1 MTRDERLDRIDEL
14 KASNDQLHA
23 ERDGRARARELDPFA
38 YDDYLRAER
47 SAEPERGAYVQRES
61 SQAGLVFKTNSN
73 ALVPVSTADDDTQ
86 NEHAWNLWIRRHLDV
101 ERRGLLDALERDMGD
116 TVATLRAE
124 RTADT
129 AALRRELTELR
140 RALQERDERSRA
152 LGELKH
158 ELAGERVEREA
169 LQLSAA
175 LAVRD
180 AKIEKLEMQVR
191 MLCQFLSVG
200 GLDLPKGL

>member
-73 ALVPVSTADDDTQ
+73 ALVPVPAADADTQ
-86 NEHAWNLWIRRHLDV
+86 NEQAWNLWIRRHLDV
-101 ERRGLLDALERDMGD
+101 ERKGLLDALERDMAD
-116 TVATLRAE
+116 TVATLRTE
-124 RTADT
+124 RNADT

-140 RALQERDERSRA
+140 RTMQEREERAAAVAEVRKQYVG
-152 LGELKH
+152 LERQQLQT
-158 ELAGERVEREA
+158 ELASRDTRITALEER
-169 LQLSAA
+169 LQ
-175 LAVRD
+175 
-180 AKIEKLEMQVR
+180 
-191 MLCQFLSVG
+191 MLLRFLSIN
-200 GLDLPKGL
+200 GLDPKGL

>member
-73 ALVPVSTADDDTQ
+73 ALVPVPAADADTQ
-86 NEHAWNLWIRRHLDV
+86 NDQAWNLWIRRHLDV
-101 ERRGLLDALERDMGD
+101 ERKGLLDALERDMAD
-116 TVATLRAE
+116 TVATLRTE
-124 RTADT
+124 RNADT

-140 RALQERDERSRA
+140 RTMQEREERAAAVAEVRKQYVG
-152 LGELKH
+152 LERQQLQT
-158 ELAGERVEREA
+158 ELASRDTRITALEER
-169 LQLSAA
+169 LQ
-175 LAVRD
+175 
-180 AKIEKLEMQVR
+180 
-191 MLCQFLSVG
+191 MLLRFLSIN
-200 GLDLPKGL
+200 GLDPKGL

>member
-73 ALVPVSTADDDTQ
+73 ALVPVPAADADTQ
-86 NEHAWNLWIRRHLDV
+86 NEQAWNLWIRRHLDV
-101 ERRGLLDALERDMGD
+101 ERKGLLDALERDMAD
-116 TVATLRAE
+116 TVATLRTE
-124 RTADT
+124 RNADT

-140 RALQERDERSRA
+140 RTMQEREERAAAVAEVRKQYVG
-152 LGELKH
+152 LERQQLQT
-158 ELAGERVEREA
+158 ELASRDTRITA
-169 LQLSAA
+169 LEVVQLA
-175 LAVRD
+175 
-180 AKIEKLEMQVR
+180 
-191 MLCQFLSVG
+191 
-200 GLDLPKGL
+200 

>member
-47 SAEPERGAYVQRES
+47 SAEPERGAFVQRES

-73 ALVPVSTADDDTQ
+73 ALVPVPAADADTQ
-86 NEHAWNLWIRRHLDV
+86 NEQAWNLWIRRHLDV
-101 ERRGLLDALERDMGD
+101 ERKGLLDALERDMAD
-116 TVATLRAE
+116 TVATLRTE
-124 RTADT
+124 RNADT

-140 RALQERDERSRA
+140 RTMQEREERAAAVAEVRKQYVG
-152 LGELKH
+152 LERQQLQT
-158 ELAGERVEREA
+158 ELASRDTRITALEER
-169 LQLSAA
+169 LQ
-175 LAVRD
+175 
-180 AKIEKLEMQVR
+180 
-191 MLCQFLSVG
+191 MLLRFLSIN
-200 GLDLPKGL
+200 GLDPKGL

>member
-73 ALVPVSTADDDTQ
+73 ALVPVPAADADTQ
-86 NEHAWNLWIRRHLDV
+86 NEQAWNLWIRRHLDV
-101 ERRGLLDALERDMGD
+101 ERKGLLDALERDMAD
-116 TVATLRAE
+116 TVATLRTE
-124 RTADT
+124 RNADT

-140 RALQERDERSRA
+140 RTMQEREERAAAVAEVRKQYVG
-152 LGELKH
+152 LERQQLQT
-158 ELAGERVEREA
+158 ELASRDTRITALEER
-169 LQLSAA
+169 LQ
-175 LAVRD
+175 
-180 AKIEKLEMQVR
+180 
-191 MLCQFLSVG
+191 MLLRFLSIN
-200 GLDLPKGL
+200 GLDPIGL

>member
-38 YDDYLRAER
+38 YDDYLLAER

-73 ALVPVSTADDDTQ
+73 ALVPVPAADADTQ
-86 NEHAWNLWIRRHLDV
+86 NEQAWNLWIRRHLDV
-101 ERRGLLDALERDMGD
+101 ERKGLLDALERDMAD
-116 TVATLRAE
+116 TVATLRTE
-124 RTADT
+124 RNADT

-140 RALQERDERSRA
+140 RTMQEREERAAAVAEVRKQYVG
-152 LGELKH
+152 LERQQLQT
-158 ELAGERVEREA
+158 ELASRDTRITALEER
-169 LQLSAA
+169 LQ
-175 LAVRD
+175 
-180 AKIEKLEMQVR
+180 
-191 MLCQFLSVG
+191 MLLRFLSIN
-200 GLDLPKGL
+200 GLDPKGL

>member
-73 ALVPVSTADDDTQ
+73 ALVPVPAADADTQ
-86 NEHAWNLWIRRHLDV
+86 NEQAWNLWIRRHLDV
-101 ERRGLLDALERDMGD
+101 ERKGLLDALERDMAD
-116 TVATLRAE
+116 TVATLRTE
-124 RTADT
+124 RNADT

-140 RALQERDERSRA
+140 RTMQEREERAAAVAEVRKQYVG
-152 LGELKH
+152 LERQQLQT
-158 ELAGERVEREA
+158 ELASRDTRITALEER
-169 LQLSAA
+169 LQ
-175 LAVRD
+175 
-180 AKIEKLEMQVR
+180 
-191 MLCQFLSVG
+191 MLLRFLSLSG
-200 GLDLPKGL
+200 IDPPRGL

>member
-23 ERDGRARARELDPFA
+23 ESDGRARARELDPFA

-73 ALVPVSTADDDTQ
+73 ALVPVPAADADTQ
-86 NEHAWNLWIRRHLDV
+86 NEQAWNLWIRRHLDV
-101 ERRGLLDALERDMGD
+101 ERKGLLDALERDMAD
-116 TVATLRAE
+116 TVATLRTE
-124 RTADT
+124 RNADT

-140 RALQERDERSRA
+140 RTMQEREERAAAVAEVRKQYVG
-152 LGELKH
+152 LERQQLQT
-158 ELAGERVEREA
+158 ELASRDTRITALEER
-169 LQLSAA
+169 LQ
-175 LAVRD
+175 
-180 AKIEKLEMQVR
+180 
-191 MLCQFLSVG
+191 MLLRFLSIN
-200 GLDLPKGL
+200 GLDPKGL

>member
-73 ALVPVSTADDDTQ
+73 ALVPVPAADADTQ
-86 NEHAWNLWIRRHLDV
+86 NEQAWNLWIRRHLDV
-101 ERRGLLDALERDMGD
+101 ERKGLLDALERDMAD
-116 TVATLRAE
+116 TVATLRTE
-124 RTADT
+124 RNADT

-140 RALQERDERSRA
+140 RTMQEREDRAAAVAEVRKQYVGLERQQ
-152 LGELKH
+152 LQT
-158 ELAGERVEREA
+158 ELASRDTRITALEER
-169 LQLSAA
+169 LQ
-175 LAVRD
+175 
-180 AKIEKLEMQVR
+180 
-191 MLCQFLSVG
+191 MLLRFLSIN
-200 GLDLPKGL
+200 GLDPKGL